1 MLVVKNKAK
10 LIHYLQKNKT
20 SIGFTPT
27 MGALHDGHISLIK
40 KSKKRCDISV
50 CSIFVNPT
58 QFNKKEDFVSY
69 PVSTNQDLELLKE
82 IDCDIVY
89 LPESEDL
96 YKKNE
101 KIKKY
106 DYAELTNSMEG
117 RFRNGHFDGV
127 ITVVKKFFEI
137 IQPTHA
143 FFGEKDLQQL
153 QIIKKFVEKNHL
165 PIKIISG
172 KTIRE
177 KNGLA
182 MSSRNRLLS
191 IEEKNTAALLR
202 KSLIYCKRNIRKE
215 SILTMKNKIENEFK
229 KCSCLSLE
237 YLEFVSLENFKKVG
251 SFGEKNENAICI
263 AAHLNNVRLI
273 DNIIL

>member
-106 DYAELTNSMEG
+106 DYAELTNSLEG
-117 RFRNGHFDGV
+117 RFRNRHFDGV

-237 YLEFVSLENFKKVG
+237 YLEFVSLENFKKVV